1 MLRWAVVRNTCAGG
15 GAGAGFRPAFVGLA
29 SSRSRHAHMPQQGLP
44 LARLCFE
51 MLHPLGLAAQRPWNV
66 RTTGDVARSRGTRCG
81 QVRSWMACSP
91 PGRHC
96 FVGAQRASHLN
107 LPSCWERS
115 MPLRSPSEHLRARL
129 SHLHVGIAGR
139 LSQASLGAGRPCFA
153 ASAGAFRFHMRTLG
167 LSRSF

>member
-1 MLRWAVVRNTCAGG
+1 MLRWAVVRHTCAGG

-96 FVGAQRASHLN
+96 FVGAQRAS
-107 LPSCWERS
+107 
-115 MPLRSPSEHLRARL
+115 RAL
-129 SHLHVGIAGR
+129 KLA
-139 LSQASLGAGRPCFA
+139 LLLGAQH
-153 ASAGAFRFHMRTLG
+153 ASAFSVGAPTGKIVASACWNCGAAVTSESGCRTSMFCG
-167 LSRSF
+167 KCGSIQVPYAYTGSI